1 MEEASERVPDT
12 TEGLLADNGGVN
24 SSVSLSLQGV
34 EVTDHQRL
42 EGHTLADWPS
52 QNWPMVRA
60 ETLQGCAVLE
70 STLTSRACRDACLC

>member
-1 MEEASERVPDT
+1 MEWVPDS

-34 EVTDHQRL
+34 EVTDRQRL

-52 QNWPMVRA
+52 QNWPMARVK
-60 ETLQGCAVLE
+60 TLQGCAVLE
-70 STLTSRACRDACLC
+70 STLTSIACRDACLC